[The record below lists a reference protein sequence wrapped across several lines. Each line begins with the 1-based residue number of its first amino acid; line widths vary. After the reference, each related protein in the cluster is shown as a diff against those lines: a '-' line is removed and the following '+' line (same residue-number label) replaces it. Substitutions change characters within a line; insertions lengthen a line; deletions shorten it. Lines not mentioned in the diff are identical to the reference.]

1 MTVAT
6 NDDEALFPVLSPEQL
21 ALLEPFGTRR
31 SIAPGDVLFA
41 EGDASYDFFVVL
53 SGLVDILG
61 HFDGEDVLIAQHGA
75 GRFLGELNLLTGQR
89 VYLTARV
96 VEGGEVLAVPVAGL
110 RQVIARLP
118 SLCDIILGAFVARRE
133 GLLSGAARAVRVIGS
148 RFSAESLAMREF
160 LARNR
165 LPHQWLD
172 VERDPEVD
180 RLGAEF
186 GLTGVDL
193 PVVIIG
199 TTVLRRA
206 TPGEVSQY
214 LGLTV
219 ESLPGRCFDLVVIG
233 AGPAGLAASV
243 YGASEGLTTLTVEAA
258 LPGGQ
263 AGTSSRIENYL
274 GFPAGVSGA
283 ELTDRAT
290 TQALKFGAR
299 LTVPCRATALGERAG
314 HLVVGLS
321 DGTELAGRAVVVASG
336 AQYRRLPVDRLAE
349 FEGLGVYYAAT
360 EVEANLVRETPVVV
374 VGGGNSAGQAALFLA
389 ASGCP
394 VTLVMRGSELGKSMS
409 RYLADRIEAHPA
421 ITVRTGTTVGALHG
435 HDVLDGVTLDVD
447 GRPHGVPAAGL
458 FSFIGAVPSTDWL
471 SGRAALDPAGFIRT
485 DRALG
490 PDDLDDA
497 WTTLGRTPLPFESS
511 QPGLFAVGDVRAGSM
526 KRVASAVGEGS
537 AAVRSVHEH
546 LAFHG

>member
-1 MTVAT
+1 
-6 NDDEALFPVLSPEQL
+6 
-21 ALLEPFGTRR
+21 
-31 SIAPGDVLFA
+31 
-41 EGDASYDFFVVL
+41 
-53 SGLVDILG
+53 
-61 HFDGEDVLIAQHGA
+61 
-75 GRFLGELNLLTGQR
+75 
-89 VYLTARV
+89 
-96 VEGGEVLAVPVAGL
+96 
-110 RQVIARLP
+110 
-118 SLCDIILGAFVARRE
+118 RE

-186 GLTGVDL
+186 GLSGVDL
-193 PVVIIG
+193 PVVIVG

-258 LPGGQ
+258 VPGGQ

-360 EVEANLVRETPVVV
+360 EVEANLVRETPVLV

-447 GRPHGVPAAGL
+447 GRPHDVPAAGL

-546 LAFHG
+546 LAFHD

>member
-1 MTVAT
+1 MAESSS
-6 NDDEALFPVLSPEQL
+6 DETLFPVLSPDQL

-41 EGDASYDFFVVL
+41 EGDVAYDFFVVL
-53 SGLVDILG
+53 SGLVDIVG
-61 HFDGEDVLIAQHGA
+61 HFDGEDVLIAQHGP

-96 VEGGEVLAVPVAGL
+96 VDGGEVLAVPVDGL

-118 SLCDIILGAFVARRE
+118 SLSDIILGAFVARRE
-133 GLLSGAARAVRVIGS
+133 GLLSGAARSVRVIGS

-172 VERDPEVD
+172 VERDPDVD
-180 RLGAEF
+180 HLVTEF
-186 GLTGVDL
+186 GLSGVDL
-193 PVVIIG
+193 PVVIVG
-199 TTVLRRA
+199 TTVLRHA

-258 LPGGQ
+258 VPGGQ

-283 ELTDRAT
+283 ELTDRAM

-299 LTVPCRATALGERAG
+299 MTVPCEATGLDERAG
-314 HLVVGLS
+314 HLVVRLS
-321 DGTELAGRAVVVASG
+321 DDTELAGRAVVVASG
-336 AQYRRLPVDRLAE
+336 ARYRRLPVDRLAA
-349 FEGLGVYYAAT
+349 FEGMGVYYAAT
-360 EVEANLVRETPVVV
+360 EIEANLVRETPVVV
-374 VGGGNSAGQAALFLA
+374 VGGGTSAGQAAIFLA
-389 ASGCP
+389 SSGCP
-394 VTLVMRGSELGKSMS
+394 VTLVIRGPELGKSMS
-409 RYLADRIEAHPA
+409 RYLADRIESHPS
-421 ITVRTGTTVGALHG
+421 ITIRTDTNVAALHG
-435 HDVLDGVTLDVD
+435 RDVLDGVTLDVG
-447 GRPHGVPAAGL
+447 GRPQDVPAAGL
-458 FSFIGAVPSTDWL
+458 FSFIGAVPATGWL

-485 DRALG
+485 DRALD
-490 PDDLDDA
+490 PDDLDEA
-497 WTTLGRTPLPFESS
+497 WTTLGRAPLPFESS